1 MQYAVEADPTHIPLV
16 HWHQFADFRVVEIRY
31 KNVRKSDTNERYGK
45 QTVADVC
52 PHPLLLNDLQFHPFK
67 CQDVKYG
74 SLVGPNKSWCINF
87 TAKYLTITKPMEQL
101 PTMHFRTISY
111 F

>member
-1 MQYAVEADPTHIPLV
+1 MQYLGRRPHTHPLV
-16 HWHQFADFRVVEIRY
+16 RWHQFADFRVVKIRY

-52 PHPLLLNDLQFHPFK
+52 PYPLLLNDLQFHPFK

-74 SLVGPNKSWCINF
+74 SSAKLLVK
-87 TAKYLTITKPMEQL
+87 
-101 PTMHFRTISY
+101 
-111 F
+111 